1 MGMTVVG
8 LFEKAS
14 EAQAAMQELVSSK
27 YASHDIDIKSH
38 TDAERGGDMKD
49 LMQELTSDGVPASE
63 AQLYVNG
70 VKSGDTI
77 EILRT
82 SDDKAEAALEIMNRH
97 GALDIHD
104 AHLVRSQT
112 TTYTGATGMAAGA
125 ATAGAVTTPNV
136 TIPTVTAPATVAAK
150 SVNAAGDQVLN
161 VVEEELAVG
170 KRQIQ
175 RGGVR
180 VYSRVTE
187 KPVEASVTLREEEVH
202 IERHA
207 VNRPVDAA
215 TMNTLQ
221 DRVVEVTTTDEV
233 PVVAKEA
240 RIVEEV
246 SVGKVATERTETI
259 HDTVRRTDV
268 EVEQI
273 AGQTTTGTTTTGTTT
288 TGTTKL

>member
-8 LFEKAS
+8 LFEQAS
-14 EAQAAMQELVSSK
+14 EAQAAMQELVK
-27 YASHDIDIKSH
+27 NHYASNDIDVKSH
-38 TDAERGGDMKD
+38 TASERAGDMSD
-49 LMQELTSDGVPASE
+49 LMKELTSDGVPAAE

-82 SDDKAEAALEIMNRH
+82 SDDKAEAALAIMNRY

-104 AHLVRSQT
+104 AHLVRTQT
-112 TTYTGATGMAAGA
+112 TTSTMATGMAAGA
-125 ATAGAVTTPNV
+125 ATAAVTTPNV
-136 TIPTVTAPATVAAK
+136 TIPTVAPAAQT
-150 SVNAAGDQVLN
+150 VNAQGEQTLN

-187 KPVEASVTLREEEVH
+187 TPVEASVNLREEHVTV
-202 IERHA
+202 ERHA
-207 VNRPVDAA
+207 VNRPVDTA
-215 TMNTLQ
+215 TMTGLQ
-221 DRVVEVTTTDEV
+221 DRVIEVTTTEEV

-246 SVGKVATERTETI
+246 VVGKEATERTETI

-273 AGQTTTGTTTTGTTT
+273 AGQTTTTGTTVTGTTT
-288 TGTTKL
+288 TGTGATKL

>member
-8 LFEKAS
+8 LFESAS
-14 EAQAAMQELVSSK
+14 EAQAAMHDLVSSK

-38 TDAERGGDMKD
+38 TDAQRGGDMKD
-49 LMQELTSDGVPASE
+49 LMQELTADGVPASE

-82 SDDKAEAALEIMNRH
+82 SDDKAEMALEIMNRH

-112 TTYTGATGMAAGA
+112 TTYTGVAVGA
-125 ATAGAVTTPNV
+125 ATAAAVTTPKVNV
-136 TIPTVTAPATVAAK
+136 PTTAAAK
-150 SVNAAGDQVLN
+150 SVNAQGEQVLN

-187 KPVEASVTLREEEVH
+187 KPVEATVTLREEEVH

-215 TMNTLQ
+215 TMNSLQ
-221 DRVVEVTTTDEV
+221 DRVVEVTTTEEV

-246 SVGKVATERTETI
+246 SVGKVATERTETV

-273 AGQTTTGTTTTGTTT
+273 AGQTTTGTTSTGTTT
-288 TGTTKL
+288 KL